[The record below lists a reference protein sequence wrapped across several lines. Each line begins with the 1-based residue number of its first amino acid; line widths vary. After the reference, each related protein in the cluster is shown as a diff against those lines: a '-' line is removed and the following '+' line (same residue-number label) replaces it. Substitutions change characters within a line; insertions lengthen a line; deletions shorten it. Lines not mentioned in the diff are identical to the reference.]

1 MFIVCSTF
9 LFGHGKVL
17 QLLASLLKPWSRG
30 AFADVA
36 VLQVFHPLFK
46 GGGGH
51 FIELIDADDIVFR
64 ENLRRGAHAYQFTLF
79 YVHLQ
84 FVTGMHPDEV
94 GCTMIQVIAAL
105 AQVKIEDIDGIYFLD
120 LVVLTAQRDVFSDGL
135 GHTEQDTFQVVDF
148 AR

>member
-1 MFIVCSTF
+1 
-9 LFGHGKVL
+9 
-17 QLLASLLKPWSRG
+17 
-30 AFADVA
+30 
-36 VLQVFHPLFK
+36 
-46 GGGGH
+46 
-51 FIELIDADDIVFR
+51 
-64 ENLRRGAHAYQFTLF
+64 
-79 YVHLQ
+79 
-84 FVTGMHPDEV
+84 MHPDEV